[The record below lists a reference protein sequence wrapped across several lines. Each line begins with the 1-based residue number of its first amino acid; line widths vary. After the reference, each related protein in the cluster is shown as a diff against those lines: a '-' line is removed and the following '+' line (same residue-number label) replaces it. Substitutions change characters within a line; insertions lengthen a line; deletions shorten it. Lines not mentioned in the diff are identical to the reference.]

1 MMMKEYKILWVDDQY
16 NDKEMIQ
23 FILEAEGEGLI
34 LEGYASFDEAFA
46 VLTKDLKRFDAILL
60 DGMFFEKKDQVAG
73 TEDELGIGM
82 AIAKINELKPNKVFP
97 WFVLSGKD
105 QFTKGKNSL
114 LAANKVR
121 CYDKTSPKDVVE
133 LFKAIKHGADQQAD
147 TQIRH
152 KYQRVFDVCND
163 KYIGGQGSTHLLSI
177 LKNENKENAFANPEL
192 YFVPLRK
199 IMDDLFIAC
208 NRYGIMPDVFVK
220 PSVALNESSKFL
232 SGGIEKGYQ
241 LDYSIFPKVVSDNV
255 RSILAVCQPAAHR
268 AEIDRFIEQINSP
281 YLLLSI
287 TYQLL
292 DVLLWFKNYIDKN
305 YDVEINKSKFKA
317 VEAGLDLRIVSGP
330 INQDIEGNYYC
341 VDVILTRKH
350 FNDNG
355 YKIGDEIRIIKTS
368 NNTNERTMHLYKKSA
383 YQSEKK

>member
-1 MMMKEYKILWVDDQY
+1 MNKVYKILWVDDQHK
-16 NDKEMIQ
+16 DEDMIP
-23 FILEAEGEGLI
+23 FIIDAEGEGL
-34 LEGYASFDEAFA
+34 LLDGYTSFEEAFE
-46 VLTKDLKRFDAILL
+46 VLEKHISIYDAILL
-60 DGMFFEKKDQVAG
+60 DGLFFERKGQVAG
-73 TEDELGIGM
+73 TEDVFGIGM
-82 AIAKINELKPNKVFP
+82 AIARINELKSKKLFP

-105 QFTKGKNSL
+105 QFIKGKNSL

-133 LFKAIKHGADQQAD
+133 LFKAIKHEADQQVD

-177 LKNENKENAFANPEL
+177 LKNENKENDFTNPDL

-208 NRYGIMPDVFVK
+208 NKYGILPDVFVK

-241 LDYSIFPKVVSDNV
+241 LDYSIFPKIISDNV

-292 DVLLWFKNYIDKN
+292 DVLLWFKYYIDNN
-305 YDVEINKSKFKA
+305 YDVEISKSKFKA
-317 VEAGLDLRIVSGP
+317 VEAGLDLRFVSGP
-330 INQDIEGNYYC
+330 INQDVEGNYYC